1 MLAAACTTSRHQQQ
15 VRAAAVVG
23 GRHPRCTSS
32 REAHR
37 AADGELIAHG
47 RARYYTVRSSRTH
60 HHRHHVP
67 VRAIIIAAA
76 GGTAARRRRRR
87 ASPSSSCVVVP
98 VWAVGDRRGGG
109 GGNDNDNDDAFV
121 EMDRQ
126 THGSIIFDRKTG
138 RTEHADPK
146 QRTTLR
152 ESVVMHTF
160 YHPNIRGGEHAAWA
174 SRAVGAAAAL
184 VAFVAVA
191 WWWKHTINVLWQKDK
206 AGDDL
211 EGNPAPTT
219 TTSATTAGAIQVNDN
234 DGDDTLKR
242 DQEILR
248 RRTAVVLGIVKPEA
262 DDDDNDDDNSNDN
275 KQKHQEEEETT
286 DAAAAAAVAKETQE
300 RVSDPLMRL
309 RMQVESAWKSA
320 ARQPPPT
327 RESLQKSFRQFLRSG
342 NADMPSQTEF
352 HEATFGRD
360 RDLRYDGRSL
370 EIAATETRQQILDSE
385 ESRLQKV
392 RAEIQNR
399 IAQAESEQQQEQQQ
413 QQKQEEETSSQ
424 HNAKEEETH
433 KRKDIEA

>member
-1 MLAAACTTSRHQQQ
+1 MVLTTTQSTYSTRNTKIGAKIFTDFGQKNLKILTSILDHAEPPVYHSLLDYVSPLPFPGFPSPGPLPSPRRTAKNQKSSQISSDKLLNTAHGDTSLADFQCLLNQKQGTGCQEKTRFIRNNAAIHSSHSIRMLAAACTTTRHQQQ

-32 REAHR
+32 RGAHR

-87 ASPSSSCVVVP
+87 ASSSSSCVVVP

-146 QRTTLR
+146 QPTTLR

-234 DGDDTLKR
+234 NDDDTLKR

-248 RRTAVVLGIVKPEA
+248 RRTAEVLGIVKPA
-262 DDDDNDDDNSNDN
+262 GGLSL
-275 KQKHQEEEETT
+275 K
-286 DAAAAAAVAKETQE
+286 
-300 RVSDPLMRL
+300 
-309 RMQVESAWKSA
+309 A
-320 ARQPPPT
+320 ARAYPLLLLVACFANTLPP
-327 RESLQKSFRQFLRSG
+327 SLPV
-342 NADMPSQTEF
+342 D
-352 HEATFGRD
+352 
-360 RDLRYDGRSL
+360 YSL
-370 EIAATETRQQILDSE
+370 ALLEQETYFWF
-385 ESRLQKV
+385 
-392 RAEIQNR
+392 
-399 IAQAESEQQQEQQQ
+399 
-413 QQKQEEETSSQ
+413 
-424 HNAKEEETH
+424 
-433 KRKDIEA
+433 